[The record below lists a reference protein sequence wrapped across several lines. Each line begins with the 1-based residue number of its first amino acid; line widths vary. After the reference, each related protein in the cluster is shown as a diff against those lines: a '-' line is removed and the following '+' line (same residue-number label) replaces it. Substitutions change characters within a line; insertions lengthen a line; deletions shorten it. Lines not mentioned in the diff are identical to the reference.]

1 MIHKHTAVLS
11 TFRTERRWKRSGCL
25 ALSAA
30 VLCSILLASC
40 SPPAQTA
47 AREKRDGPTPVAVVK
62 VTRQDLT
69 RDMELAAEFR
79 PNQEIEVY
87 AKVSGYLKGI
97 YVDVGDMVKRGQL
110 IAELEVPE
118 LGQDLVEAHA
128 TTRRSELEI
137 QRAKGEVQRAEA
149 TYRMRKLSFDRLSAL
164 VKERPNLIAQQ
175 EIDNASALYQEAEAQ
190 VQVARAN
197 LASSEQDVTVASA
210 KSARIGMMISYLRIT
225 APFSGI
231 ITQRLADAGA
241 MIQAGTASH
250 TQAMPVVRLSQ
261 VDHLR
266 LVLPVPESIASRIRI
281 GAPVEI
287 RVDSLNRIFQGKVSR
302 FSGKLNPSTRT
313 METEV
318 DVPNPG
324 RALLPG
330 MYGYASLK
338 LERKDDALSVPVQ
351 AVSAHDTNPSVLVV
365 NGSGALEE
373 RMVVLGLETPERTEV
388 VSGLSESDL
397 VVVGNRAQLKVGM
410 RVEPKIVEQVAAQ
423 GGH

>member
-1 MIHKHTAVLS
+1 MIQKRIPNDPRRTAMCLAVLGS
-11 TFRTERRWKRSGCL
+11 L
-25 ALSAA
+25 
-30 VLCSILLASC
+30 LLASC
-40 SPPAQTA
+40 SQPAQTA
-47 AREKRDGPTPVAVVK
+47 ARERKQGPPPVAVVK

-79 PNQEIEVY
+79 PNQEIDVY
-87 AKVSGYLKGI
+87 AKLSGYLKAI
-97 YVDVGDMVKRGQL
+97 HVDVGDMVRRGQL

-118 LGQDLVEAHA
+118 LGQDLVEAQA
-128 TTRRSELEI
+128 STRRSELDI

-149 TYRMRKLSFDRLSAL
+149 TYRMRKLSFDRLSS
-164 VKERPNLIAQQ
+164 VIKDRPNLIAQQ
-175 EIDNASALYQEAEAQ
+175 EIDDASALFHEAEAQ
-190 VQVARAN
+190 LEVARAN
-197 LASSEQDVTVASA
+197 LASTEQQVAVANA
-210 KSARIGMMISYLRIT
+210 KSARIGTMIDYLRIT
-225 APFSGI
+225 APFSGV
-231 ITQRLADAGA
+231 ITQRLADPGA

-266 LVLPVPESIASRIRI
+266 LILPVPESIASRIRI
-281 GAPVEI
+281 GTPVEI

-302 FSGKLNPSTRT
+302 FSNKLNTSTRT

-330 MYGYASLK
+330 MYGHASLK
-338 LERKDDALSVPVQ
+338 LERRDDALAVPVQ
-351 AVSAHDTNPSVLVV
+351 AVSSHDTNPSVLVV
-365 NGSGALEE
+365 NGSGTLEE

-388 VSGLSESDL
+388 VSGLKEDDL
-397 VVVGNRAQLKVGM
+397 VVIGNRAQLKAGM
-410 RVEPKIVEQVAAQ
+410 PVEPKLIEHMAAQ

>member
-1 MIHKHTAVLS
+1 
-11 TFRTERRWKRSGCL
+11 
-25 ALSAA
+25 
-30 VLCSILLASC
+30 
-40 SPPAQTA
+40 
-47 AREKRDGPTPVAVVK
+47 
-62 VTRQDLT
+62 
-69 RDMELAAEFR
+69 
-79 PNQEIEVY
+79 
-87 AKVSGYLKGI
+87 
-97 YVDVGDMVKRGQL
+97 
-110 IAELEVPE
+110 
-118 LGQDLVEAHA
+118 
-128 TTRRSELEI
+128 LEI